1 MSRPSKFQYTVST
14 ITCPFAFLLFID
26 KYSNNSKMS
35 IQLFLY
41 ADVLLVVDAICHNGW
56 ASEATYV
63 EPSRWTTV
71 TVLKV
76 ELICVVY
83 VVSESSL
90 FTKTTIKIAALTRG
104 QRFLRQRANQLK
116 AVCPCYNM
124 VQQIPLTSTQSQVSS
139 NIYKLRR
146 CTVLFRIS

>member
-1 MSRPSKFQYTVST
+1 
-14 ITCPFAFLLFID
+14 
-26 KYSNNSKMS
+26 MS

-83 VVSESSL
+83 VVSRAHSL
-90 FTKTTIKIAALTRG
+90 QNDNKIAALTRG

-124 VQQIPLTSTQSQVSS
+124 VQQIPLTSTQSQ
-139 NIYKLRR
+139 
-146 CTVLFRIS
+146 